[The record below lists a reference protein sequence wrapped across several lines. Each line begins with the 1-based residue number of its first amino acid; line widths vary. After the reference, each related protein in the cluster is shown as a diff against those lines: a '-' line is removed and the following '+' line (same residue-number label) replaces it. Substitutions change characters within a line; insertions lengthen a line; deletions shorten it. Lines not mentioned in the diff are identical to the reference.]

1 MTGVTDTLAF
11 RLGTL
16 GGRVADRLADAVSGY
31 GVKPRH
37 VALLV
42 VIDASEPASQL
53 ELARLLRIA
62 PSLVV
67 QLADH
72 LVALGAIERRRD
84 ARDRRRQ
91 YLVLTDAGRRLLAG
105 CAEAARRVDE
115 EVAAGL
121 DAGQRDDL
129 RLLLAKV
136 SDTLAP

>member
-1 MTGVTDTLAF
+1 MTGVTDTLAY

-16 GGRVADRLADAVSGY
+16 GGRVADRFSQAVAGY

-42 VIDASEPASQL
+42 VIDSSRPASQL
-53 ELARLLRIA
+53 ELARQLRIA

-72 LVALGAIERRRD
+72 LVALGAIERSRD

-91 YLVLTDAGRRLLAG
+91 YLLLTDAGRRLLAA
-105 CAEAARRVDE
+105 CAGAARRIDE

-121 DAGQRDDL
+121 DDGQRDDL